1 MALWCYCNPNSE
13 QNLWDPES
21 LDQELV
27 EGGESNQCFH
37 LSPLD
42 VSRSCDILLCV
53 GHLYESYRTF
63 SMFGV
68 DRRRTS
74 WQTQCMSRL
83 ESRHGKCGWSFLS
96 NLVSGPAPGHS
107 KFLPQ
112 SKKTGSLG
120 WAESLNGS
128 GFSMCLDCGE
138 GGVHPVMAWHLL
150 ISVFQ
155 LLTWWMLGRAPMHSV
170 TLVTS
175 AGWIC
180 WNTSWLHS
188 KVFMQQ
194 SVVGVF
200 LIKDV
205 PQATG
210 ISLHKFLDCSIAQL
224 RLSSLHMDFNPPKFH
239 FSSLWQT
246 LTGSTTPRHVVMQ
259 RSLTGATL
267 AKMIQLWLFADK
279 QPA

>member
-1 MALWCYCNPNSE
+1 MALWCYSNPNHE

-27 EGGESNQCFH
+27 EGGEASQCFH

-53 GHLYESYRTF
+53 SHLYKSCRTF

-74 WQTQCMSRL
+74 WQTQCTSRL
-83 ESRHGKCGWSFLS
+83 EGRHGKCGWSFFLS
-96 NLVSGPAPGHS
+96 NLVSGPAPGHF
-107 KFLPQ
+107 KVLPQ

-120 WAESLNGS
+120 WAESLNSS
-128 GFSMCLDCGE
+128 GFSVCLDWGA
-138 GGVHPVMAWHLL
+138 GGHPVMAWHLL
-150 ISVFQ
+150 ISVLQ
-155 LLTWWMLGRAPMHSV
+155 LPTWWMLGWAPMHSV
-170 TLVTS
+170 TLVTR

-180 WNTSWLHS
+180 WNSSWLHS
-188 KVFMQQ
+188 TVFMQQ
-194 SVVGVF
+194 SVVGVC

-210 ISLHKFLDCSIAQL
+210 ISLHKFWDCSIAQL
-224 RLSSLHMDFNPPKFH
+224 RLSSLHMDFNSLKFP
-239 FSSLWQT
+239 L
-246 LTGSTTPRHVVMQ
+246 VVCDKHLQEAWM
-259 RSLTGATL
+259 T
-267 AKMIQLWLFADK
+267 QLQDTW
-279 QPA
+279 